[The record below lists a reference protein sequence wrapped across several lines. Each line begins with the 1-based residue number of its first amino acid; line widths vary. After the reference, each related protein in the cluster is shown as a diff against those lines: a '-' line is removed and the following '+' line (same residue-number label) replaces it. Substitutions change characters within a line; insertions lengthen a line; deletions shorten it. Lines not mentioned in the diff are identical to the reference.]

1 MATARTRSK
10 AARKRPPEQGRKHA
24 AFARSRAHILASTVE
39 LMAQVGP
46 SATVEQVAAHA
57 ASHTGQYLRP
67 LLEADGAADA
77 PHVSPPQDSTRQDRV
92 TARD

>member
-1 MATARTRSK
+1 MLVFGTCQCSFACMRTLAPMATARTRSK
-10 AARKRPPEQGRKHA
+10 TARKRPPEQGRKHA

-57 ASHTGQYLRP
+57 KMLAHTKLPP
-67 LLEADGAADA
+67 LTKPKA
-77 PHVSPPQDSTRQDRV
+77 
-92 TARD
+92 